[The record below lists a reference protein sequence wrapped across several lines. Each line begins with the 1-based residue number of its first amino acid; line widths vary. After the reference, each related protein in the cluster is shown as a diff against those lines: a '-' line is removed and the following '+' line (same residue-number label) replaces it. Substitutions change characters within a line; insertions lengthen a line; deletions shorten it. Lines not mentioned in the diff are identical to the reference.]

1 MKITVSVHGR
11 YHAFELAKGLH
22 QRKHLDQLL
31 TTYPRFIARKFVGP
45 NALIK
50 SAAVLELKRQVY
62 SKFGI
67 GGKPDLS
74 ISKSFGQ
81 FSQRQL
87 NSDTDIFVGWSSASL
102 EAIKPAQ
109 GFGTKVIIERGSTHI
124 SAQTDV
130 LRDAYKQFGL
140 FFNETKVEMIEREE
154 QEYALADKIF
164 VPSKYA
170 AQTFV
175 DRGIAADKIIVN
187 GMGVD
192 FEMFQAPSS
201 RSLDRMPRIVFAG
214 GVGIRK
220 GVPWLL
226 KAFKRLSS
234 KAELHLI
241 GPVSPDYEK
250 MLRREIGANV
260 FVRGALPGHDLS
272 SEYGRGDIFCLPSLE
287 EGYGMVIPQ
296 AMACGLPVVTTN
308 VVGAADLLQHAHNG
322 LIVSPADSTAL
333 SDALERLIDDVD
345 LRQTMGAYAQATVQQ
360 GQGWDDYVSRAV
372 KRCWHRAKRPV

>member
-50 SAAVLELKRQVY
+50 SASVLELKRQVY

-175 DRGIAADKIIVN
+175 DRGITADKIIVN

-192 FEMFQAPSS
+192 SEMFQAPSS

-226 KAFKRLSS
+226 EAFKRLSS

-250 MLRREIGANV
+250 CYAKKSVQMFLYGARFRDMICHRNMAGVISFACHLWKKATVWLFRRLWRV
-260 FVRGALPGHDLS
+260 
-272 SEYGRGDIFCLPSLE
+272 
-287 EGYGMVIPQ
+287 GYR
-296 AMACGLPVVTTN
+296 
-308 VVGAADLLQHAHNG
+308 LLQRTW
-322 LIVSPADSTAL
+322 LVQRTYFSMP
-333 SDALERLIDDVD
+333 
-345 LRQTMGAYAQATVQQ
+345 TM
-360 GQGWDDYVSRAV
+360 D
-372 KRCWHRAKRPV
+372 

>member
-250 MLRREIGANV
+250 MLRKEIGANV

-372 KRCWHRAKRPV
+372 TLYETMLASG

>member
-50 SAAVLELKRQVY
+50 SASVLELKRQVY

-250 MLRREIGANV
+250 MLRKEIGANV

-372 KRCWHRAKRPV
+372 TLYETMLASG

>member
-250 MLRREIGANV
+250 MLRKEIGANV

-345 LRQTMGAYAQATVQQ
+345 LRQTMGAYAQTTVQQ

-372 KRCWHRAKRPV
+372 TLYETMLASG

>member
-31 TTYPRFIARKFVGP
+31 TTYPRFIARKSVGP
-45 NALIK
+45 SALIK
-50 SAAVLELKRQVY
+50 SASVLELKRQVY

-87 NSDTDIFVGWSSASL
+87 NRDTDIFVGWSSASL

-250 MLRREIGANV
+250 MLRKEIGANV

-372 KRCWHRAKRPV
+372 TLYETMLASG

>member
-124 SAQTDV
+124 YAQTDV

-250 MLRREIGANV
+250 MLRKEIGANV

-345 LRQTMGAYAQATVQQ
+345 LRQTMGAYAQTTVQQ

-372 KRCWHRAKRPV
+372 TLYETMLASG

>member
-31 TTYPRFIARKFVGP
+31 TTYPRFIARKSVGP
-45 NALIK
+45 SALIK
-50 SAAVLELKRQVY
+50 SASVLELKRQVY

-67 GGKPDLS
+67 GGKPDLA

-87 NSDTDIFVGWSSASL
+87 KSDTDIFVGWSSASL

-109 GFGTKVIIERGSTHI
+109 DFGTKVIIERGSTHI

-226 KAFKRLSS
+226 EAFKRLSS

-250 MLRREIGANV
+250 CYAKKSVQMFLYGARFRDMICHRNMAGVISFACHLWKKATVWLFRRLWRV
-260 FVRGALPGHDLS
+260 
-272 SEYGRGDIFCLPSLE
+272 
-287 EGYGMVIPQ
+287 GYR
-296 AMACGLPVVTTN
+296 
-308 VVGAADLLQHAHNG
+308 LLQRTW
-322 LIVSPADSTAL
+322 LVQRTYFSMP
-333 SDALERLIDDVD
+333 
-345 LRQTMGAYAQATVQQ
+345 TM
-360 GQGWDDYVSRAV
+360 D
-372 KRCWHRAKRPV
+372 

>member
-250 MLRREIGANV
+250 MLRKEIGANV

-372 KRCWHRAKRPV
+372 TLYETILASG

>member
-87 NSDTDIFVGWSSASL
+87 NRDTDIFVGWSSASL

-250 MLRREIGANV
+250 MLRKEIGANV

-372 KRCWHRAKRPV
+372 ALYETMLASG

>member
-11 YHAFELAKGLH
+11 YHAFELAKGLY

-87 NSDTDIFVGWSSASL
+87 NRDTDIFVGWSSASL

-250 MLRREIGANV
+250 MLRKEIGANV

-372 KRCWHRAKRPV
+372 TLYETMLASG

>member
-11 YHAFELAKGLH
+11 YHAFELAKGLY

-250 MLRREIGANV
+250 MLRKEIGANV

-345 LRQTMGAYAQATVQQ
+345 LRQTMGAYAQTTVQQ

-372 KRCWHRAKRPV
+372 TLYETMLASG

>member
-50 SAAVLELKRQVY
+50 SASVLELKRQVY

-250 MLRREIGANV
+250 MLRKEIGANV

-372 KRCWHRAKRPV
+372 ALYETMLASG

>member
-250 MLRREIGANV
+250 MLRKEIGANV

-372 KRCWHRAKRPV
+372 NLYETLLALG

>member
-31 TTYPRFIARKFVGP
+31 TTYPRFIARKSVGP
-45 NALIK
+45 SALIK
-50 SAAVLELKRQVY
+50 SASVLELKRQVY

-250 MLRREIGANV
+250 MLRKEIGANV

-372 KRCWHRAKRPV
+372 TLYETMLASG

>member
-226 KAFKRLSS
+226 KAFKRLST

-250 MLRREIGANV
+250 MLRKEIGANV

-372 KRCWHRAKRPV
+372 ALYETMLASG

>member
-140 FFNETKVEMIEREE
+140 FFDETKVEMIEREE

-250 MLRREIGANV
+250 MLRKEIGANV

-372 KRCWHRAKRPV
+372 TLYETMLASG

>member
-50 SAAVLELKRQVY
+50 SASVLELKRQVY

-250 MLRREIGANV
+250 MLRKEIGANV

-272 SEYGRGDIFCLPSLE
+272 SDYGRGDIFCLPSLE

-372 KRCWHRAKRPV
+372 TLYETMLASG

>member
-250 MLRREIGANV
+250 MLRKEIGANV

-372 KRCWHRAKRPV
+372 ALYETMLASG

>member
-170 AQTFV
+170 AQTFI
-175 DRGIAADKIIVN
+175 DRGITADKIIVN

-250 MLRREIGANV
+250 MLRKEIGANV

-345 LRQTMGAYAQATVQQ
+345 LRQTMGAYAQTTVQQ

-372 KRCWHRAKRPV
+372 TLYETMLASG

>member
-250 MLRREIGANV
+250 MLRKEIGANV

-372 KRCWHRAKRPV
+372 TLYETMLASS

>member
-250 MLRREIGANV
+250 MLRKEIGANV

-345 LRQTMGAYAQATVQQ
+345 LRQTMGAYAQVTVQQ

-372 KRCWHRAKRPV
+372 TLYETMLASG

>member
-50 SAAVLELKRQVY
+50 SASVLELKRQVY

-109 GFGTKVIIERGSTHI
+109 DFGTKVIIERGSTHI

-130 LRDAYKQFGL
+130 LRDAYKQLGL

-226 KAFKRLSS
+226 EAFKRLSS

-250 MLRREIGANV
+250 MLRKEIGANV
-260 FVRGALPGHDLS
+260 FVRGALPGHNLS

-287 EGYGMVIPQ
+287 EGCSMVIPQ
-296 AMACGLPVVTTN
+296 AMACRLPVVTTN
-308 VVGAADLLQHAHNG
+308 VVGAADLLQHVHNW

-372 KRCWHRAKRPV
+372 TLYKTMLALG